1 MRRPNSLLPSSRNLF
16 GGKKKSVS
24 YSISLP
30 HGATALVGK
39 TQVGGGKRRK
49 PGLDSEIPPSS
60 FSCLHYSSFFSCPSH
75 ALCRAQVRAYTPHS
89 YSSTPGLTEHFLFF
103 LSTYLHTQPGK
114 ISDGVS
120 YGIDMPPLRVQF
132 PRNDLPRI
140 TAHVSRAG
148 KKDRRPPNCHREEKK
163 KRGRRLQQK
172 KLLHQEEDR
181 KGRGGRHNPG
191 HQEEKKESSHDG
203 RKAHMQYLKRG
214 RGEGEEERR
223 RRKQRRVRVLG

>member
-49 PGLDSEIPPSS
+49 PGLDSEIPP
-60 FSCLHYSSFFSCPSH
+60 FFLLSTLQFFFPSVPRPLQGAGACVYT
-75 ALCRAQVRAYTPHS
+75 ALLLFHS
-89 YSSTPGLTEHFLFF
+89 WVDRTLSFF

-148 KKDRRPPNCHREEKK
+148 KKPEAP
-163 KRGRRLQQK
+163 
-172 KLLHQEEDR
+172 
-181 KGRGGRHNPG
+181 
-191 HQEEKKESSHDG
+191 
-203 RKAHMQYLKRG
+203 
-214 RGEGEEERR
+214 
-223 RRKQRRVRVLG
+223 